1 MSRALIATIR
11 PWNVRQFEEWARST
25 SHESQLVTRPEDLTL
40 ELIDSFRPDYLF
52 LPHWSWIVP
61 REIFTKVET
70 IAFHMAELP
79 YGRGGSPL
87 QNQIARGIEHTEL
100 CALRVEQRID
110 AGPVYLRRPLCLH
123 GSAEEI
129 YIRASALAFE
139 MIEEILDTRPQAIA
153 QEGEPTVF
161 KRRAPAESA
170 IPSGLSLPQL
180 FDFIRMLD
188 ADGYPRAFLDHGDMR
203 FTFSR
208 VALRDGRL
216 HADVEIVSKRTDDD
230 DSGGGSTPR

>member
-1 MSRALIATIR
+1 LIATIR
-11 PWNVRQFEEWARST
+11 PWNVRQFERWAKTT
-25 SHESQLVTRPEDLTL
+25 SHTSQLVTRPEDLTI
-40 ELIDSFRPDYLF
+40 ERIESFRPDYLF

-61 REIFTKVET
+61 PEVFTKVET

-79 YGRGGSPL
+79 YARGGSPL
-87 QNQIARGIEHTEL
+87 QNQMARGIEHTQL

-110 AGPVYLRRPLCLH
+110 AGPVYLRRPLCLQ

-139 MIEEILDTRPQAIA
+139 MIEEILDTRPQPVA

-161 KRRAPAESA
+161 KRRTPAESE
-170 IPSGLSLPQL
+170 IPTGLALGQL

-216 HADVEIVSKRTDDD
+216 HADVEIVPKGSDDD
-230 DSGGGSTPR
+230 DPGSRSTPR